1 MKQVLTLSFLALTL
15 LGSSPLQAA
24 NDTVQGY
31 KRPDVCLKTNI
42 RCILKEV
49 NGKKYWCL
57 KSSIQRNLDARHN
70 AHPLSRTFKTNMG
83 NCAKMLDAEIPN

>member
-1 MKQVLTLSFLALTL
+1 MKSILPLLTIALSLFLA
-15 LGSSPLQAA
+15 SPVAA
-24 NDTVQGY
+24 ENDKVQGY
-31 KRPDVCLKTNI
+31 KRPAVCLKTNI
-42 RCILKEV
+42 RCILKEL

-70 AHPLSRTFKTNMG
+70 AQPLTRTRRTNMG